1 MRHCHWFWC
10 LCSLERLHIDGVAA
24 AAWISQERRGWSGF
38 GVAKYGGADKSKG
51 LFLFLFFFGLFF
63 WVLTRSRLKWDCL
76 PFIHVTIASGH
87 WSLTVIEQSVPGS
100 ALVRVRLKP
109 GKPGAHSHLNVYH
122 T

>member
-1 MRHCHWFWC
+1 MD
-10 LCSLERLHIDGVAA
+10 LEWLNMEEQIRVMGI
-24 AAWISQERRGWSGF
+24 F
-38 GVAKYGGADKSKG
+38 Y
-51 LFLFLFFFGLFF
+51 FFFFL
-63 WVLTRSRLKWDCL
+63 VLTRSRLKWDCL

-109 GKPGAHSHLNVYH
+109 GAHSHLNVYH